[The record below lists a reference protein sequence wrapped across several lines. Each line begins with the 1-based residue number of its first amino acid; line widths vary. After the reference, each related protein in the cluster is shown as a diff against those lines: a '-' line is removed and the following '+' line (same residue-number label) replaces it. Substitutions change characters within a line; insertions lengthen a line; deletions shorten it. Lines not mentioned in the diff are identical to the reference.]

1 MKLNNIQLDA
11 LKELGNIGSA
21 HAATALSKLIHKN
34 IAIDIPVTDIIHRDH
49 LLPANRKKV
58 FICIEFVIFG
68 EIPGKNLFFLEKK
81 EGFKLI
87 DTLIPGVRQK
97 DSDELDETT
106 RSTIQEVASILTAN
120 YLGAMGEMINLLFI
134 PSEPNFH
141 IVTMNELSNKIF
153 ANFEGIGKN
162 ALVIKTTLCD
172 QDLKFSPFFILVPY
186 EDGINI
192 ILNKLGLV

>member
-21 HAATALSKLIHKN
+21 HAATALSELIHKN
-34 IAIDIPVTDIIHRDH
+34 IDIDIPVTDIVNRDH
-49 LLPANRKKV
+49 LPSGNRGKV

-87 DTLIPGVRQK
+87 DTLIPNIRQK

-120 YLGAMGEMINLLFI
+120 YLRAMGEMINLLLI
-134 PSEPNFH
+134 PSVPKFH
-141 IVTMNELSNKIF
+141 IGTMNELNNRIF
-153 ANFEGIGKN
+153 ANIEEMGKN
-162 ALVIKTTLCD
+162 ALVIKTTLRD

-186 EDGINI
+186 ENGINI